1 MGVKLSVVLR
11 TSISVLLLSA
21 FLVGCQSNNETSADC
36 DVIYE
41 TQASLVQSA
50 RDAKNRGDEVAFR
63 QYIDEAAKLGA
74 DALSVGC

>member
-1 MGVKLSVVLR
+1 MLR
-11 TSISVLLLSA
+11 TSIAILLTSTC
-21 FLVGCQSNNETSADC
+21 LVGCQTSSKTPADC

-41 TQASLVQSA
+41 TQASLVLSA
-50 RDAKNRGDEVAFR
+50 RDANNRGDEVAYR